1 LFLFTL
7 FEISL
12 IVIIMYVLYTI
23 LF

>member
-1 LFLFTL
+1 MFLFTL

-12 IVIIMYVLYTI
+12 VFIIMYVLYTI

>member
-1 LFLFTL
+1 MFLFTL

-12 IVIIMYVLYTI
+12 VVLIMYVLYTI

>member
-1 LFLFTL
+1 MFLFTI

-12 IVIIMYVLYTI
+12 VFIIMYVLYTI